1 MARPGAPLIEAGVTR
16 RPPGA
21 GSSGAGAGRPGQ
33 APAAGATARVI
44 EAERLLVPGERVLAA
59 FSGGPDSTA
68 LVLILRDLGYDVVL
82 GHVDHAMR
90 PGSAADAAHC
100 RAVAGSLGLACHAVR
115 LDPPPSGE
123 AGARQARYAA
133 LEKMREKAGATAI
146 ATGHTLDDDAE
157 TVLLRLAR
165 GGFPLGIPPRRG
177 CVVRPLLGLR
187 RAEAAAECARR
198 GVPVLADP
206 SNADES
212 FARNRIRRQVLPG
225 LGDAGIVALAA
236 TAASSRAT
244 AARAAAGAEQAL
256 GRIATLD
263 ATRGT
268 ACLERPGLEACPP
281 PLRRAVLRRALQRL
295 GVDPSWR
302 LLEDLCGRL
311 LASPSGRLDLPGGYQ
326 ATVRPGTLLIA
337 RRSPVGPRPPAL
349 LAVPGTVAL
358 AAWGLEV
365 AVEVVAAAP
374 DATTVPGAS
383 GRGPAC
389 LLDAAVAVPPLT
401 LRSRRPG
408 DRFRPLGAPGERK
421 LQDVLVDAKVP
432 REQRDAVPVVTSCDR
447 VVWVVGHRIDDRCR
461 VTAATSRA
469 LGIRV
474 SPLLHNA
481 GGGAG

>member
-1 MARPGAPLIEAGVTR
+1 LARPGAPLIEAGAIR
-16 RPPGA
+16 RPPAA
-21 GSSGAGAGRPGQ
+21 GSSAGGAVRPGQ
-33 APAAGATARVI
+33 AAAVRAAARYI

-59 FSGGPDSTA
+59 CSGGPDSTA
-68 LVLILRDLGYDVVL
+68 LVLILSDLGYDVVV

-100 RAVAGSLGLACHAVR
+100 RAVAGSLSLACHAVR

-123 AGARQARYAA
+123 AGARQGRYAA
-133 LEKMREKAGATAI
+133 LEKMRVAAGATAI
-146 ATGHTLDDDAE
+146 ATGHTVDDDAE

-206 SNADES
+206 SNADDS
-212 FARNRIRRQVLPG
+212 FARNRVRRQVLPG

-244 AARAAAGAEQAL
+244 AARAAAAAEEAL
-256 GRIATLD
+256 ARIATFD

-268 ACLERPGLEACPP
+268 LSLHRPALEACPT
-281 PLRRAVLRRALQRL
+281 PLRRAVLRRALAQV
-295 GVDPSWR
+295 GIDPSR
-302 LLEDLCGRL
+302 QLLEDLCSRL
-311 LASPSGRLDLPGGYQ
+311 LASPSGRLDLPGGYR
-326 ATVRPGTLLIA
+326 ATARPGRLLVA
-337 RRSPVGPRPPAL
+337 GRCPATPRPPAL
-349 LAVPGTVAL
+349 LPVPGTVAL

-365 AVEVVAAAP
+365 AVEVLDAVP
-374 DATTVPGAS
+374 DPTAVPGAS

-389 LLDAAVAVPPLT
+389 LLDAAVAVAPLM
-401 LRSRRPG
+401 LRCRRPG

-432 REQRDAVPVVTSCDR
+432 REERDAVPVVTSGDR
-447 VVWVVGHRIDDRCR
+447 VVWVVGQRIDDRCR
-461 VTAATSRA
+461 VTAVTPRA
-469 LGIRV
+469 LAMRV
-474 SPLLHNA
+474 VPLLHNA